1 MQVVGAVVIGYIL
14 AQFLDFQFFTES
26 APTEPAVLDEDQFDE
41 DHPEYIL
48 TSVFTANG
56 ETVWRYQ
63 QSIGT
68 KYNDGAIDERSYESF
83 FIIGNEDGTSFRT
96 ESGDGGITVPPRTGQ
111 TQVQTWASAEEAID
125 ELTEEPEPPTPGGPE
140 VQPEPEEP
148 EDSPVMPPTMPP
160 TGLGPSQGSFGSLGV
175 NAGAGGASESVFDLR
190 PHIRGFSDG
199 MELQG
204 GG

>member
-1 MQVVGAVVIGYIL
+1 MQIVGAVVIGYIL

-48 TSVFTANG
+48 TPVFTANG

-63 QSIGT
+63 QSIGS
-68 KYNDGAIDERSYESF
+68 KYNDGEIDERSYESF

-160 TGLGPSQGSFGSLGV
+160 TGLGPSQGSFGSLRR
-175 NAGAGGASESVFDLR
+175 NAGAGEASEGVFDLR
-190 PHIRGFSDG
+190 ASHKGVF
-199 MELQG
+199 
-204 GG
+204 

>member
-26 APTEPAVLDEDQFDE
+26 APTEPAVLDEEQFDE

-48 TSVFTANG
+48 TPVFTANG

-68 KYNDGAIDERSYESF
+68 KYNDGAIDERAYESF

-111 TQVQTWASAEEAID
+111 TQVQTWASAEEAIA
-125 ELTEEPEPPTPGGPE
+125 ELSEEPEPPTPGGPE
-140 VQPEPEEP
+140 AQPDPDESEEP
-148 EDSPVMPPTMPP
+148 PVLPPITPP
-160 TGLGPSQGSFGSLGV
+160 TGFGPPQGSLGSLST
-175 NAGAGGASESVFDLR
+175 NGGAGGASESVFSRL
-190 PHIRGFSDG
+190 GVF
-199 MELQG
+199 
-204 GG
+204 

>member
-1 MQVVGAVVIGYIL
+1 MMQIVGAVVIGYVL

-26 APTEPAVLDEDQFDE
+26 VPTEPAVLDEDQFDE

-63 QSIGT
+63 QSIGS
-68 KYNDGAIDERSYESF
+68 KYDDGAIDERSYESF

-160 TGLGPSQGSFGSLGV
+160 TGLGPSQGPFGSLGV
-175 NAGAGGASESVFDLR
+175 NGGAGGASESVFSLR
-190 PHIRGFSDG
+190 ASHKGIF
-199 MELQG
+199 
-204 GG
+204 